1 MPRHNTLFCSDCG
14 CECMPWE
21 TAYRFNGD
29 WYCSDCFDGIR
40 SEQTLDE
47 FADLI
52 GSEHMTVE
60 EVLYD
65 D

>member
-1 MPRHNTLFCSDCG
+1 
-14 CECMPWE
+14 MPWE

-29 WYCSDCFDGIR
+29 WFCSDCFDGIR

-60 EVLYD
+60 EILYD